1 MIIEQKLLDI
11 QARAKEIETKMNSG
25 EISGDE
31 LTKLSKEYSQLNE
44 ILPLIDKYLQTQS
57 GIKDAKEMLND
68 PELKSI
74 AAEQLEELNHKL
86 PDLERDL
93 QIALLPRDAAD
104 DNSAIVEI
112 RAGVGGEESAL
123 FAGDLFRQYQSY
135 AMRKGWKIE
144 IIEENA
150 TSLRG
155 YKEIIF
161 KIDGVGAYARMKFES
176 GIHRVQRVPE
186 TEAAGRIHTSAAS
199 VAVMPEAKDI
209 DVVIDDKDIRIDI
222 FRASGAGGQHVNK
235 TDSAIRITHF
245 PTGIVV
251 TCQNER
257 SQLQN
262 KATAMAVLRSRLYEK
277 QRSEQMNASNAS
289 RRSMVGSGDRSE
301 KIRTYNFPEQR
312 VTDHRIKLTLYKLD
326 DILAGGEGLDE
337 MIDALISA
345 DQLEIFAA
353 LNYKQIKTPVRAF
366 FKTHTL
372 YSNLNSIRLCHQSSR
387 ELCHQRQNV

>member
-1 MIIEQKLLDI
+1 MIVEQKLKDI
-11 QARAKEIETKMNSG
+11 QTRAAEIEAQMNSG
-25 EISGDE
+25 TLSGDE
-31 LTKLSKEYSQLNE
+31 LTKVSKEYSRLNE
-44 ILPLIDKYLQTQS
+44 ILPLISEYFQTKQ
-57 GIKDAKEMLND
+57 GIDDAHEMEHD
-68 PELKSI
+68 PELHAI
-74 AAEQLEELNHKL
+74 AAEQLIELNHAL
-86 PDLERDL
+86 PEIERKL

-104 DNSAIVEI
+104 DNSVIMEI

-123 FAGDLFRQYQSY
+123 FAGDLFNQYKSY
-135 AMRKGWKIE
+135 ALRNGWKVE
-144 IIEENA
+144 IIEENP
-150 TSLRG
+150 TSLHG
-155 YKEIIF
+155 YKEIVF

-186 TEAAGRIHTSAAS
+186 TEAGGRIHTSAAS

-245 PTGIVV
+245 PSGIVV

-257 SQLQN
+257 SQFQN
-262 KATAMAVLRSRLYEK
+262 KATAMAVLRSKLYEK
-277 QRSEQMNASNAS
+277 QRMEQMNASNAS

-326 DILAGGEGLDE
+326 DILAGGAALDE
-337 MIDALISA
+337 MIDALIAA
-345 DQLEIFAA
+345 DQLEQLA
-353 LNYKQIKTPVRAF
+353 
-366 FKTHTL
+366 
-372 YSNLNSIRLCHQSSR
+372 NL
-387 ELCHQRQNV
+387 E

>member
-11 QARAKEIETKMNSG
+11 KSRAKDIETKMNSG
-25 EISGDE
+25 EVSGDE
-31 LTKLSKEYSQLNE
+31 LTKLSKEYSQLGE
-44 ILPLIDKYLQTQS
+44 VLPLIDKYLQTQS
-57 GIKDAKEMLND
+57 GIKDATEMLND
-68 PELKSI
+68 PELKEI
-74 AAEQLEELNHKL
+74 AAEQLNELNHQL
-86 PDLERDL
+86 PDIERDL

-104 DNSAIVEI
+104 DNSVIMEI

-123 FAGDLFRQYQSY
+123 FAGDLFNQYKSY
-135 AMRKGWKIE
+135 ALRRGWKIE

-150 TSLRG
+150 TSLHG
-155 YKEIIF
+155 YKEVIF

-186 TEAAGRIHTSAAS
+186 TEAGGRIHTSAAS

-277 QRSEQMNASNAS
+277 QRTEQMNASNAS

-345 DQLEIFAA
+345 DQLE
-353 LNYKQIKTPVRAF
+353 
-366 FKTHTL
+366 
-372 YSNLNSIRLCHQSSR
+372 RLSAM
-387 ELCHQRQNV
+387 E

>member
-11 QARAKEIETKMNSG
+11 QARAKDIESKMNSG

-44 ILPLIDKYLQTQS
+44 VLPLIDKYLQTQA

-74 AAEQLEELNHKL
+74 ANEQLEELNHAL

-123 FAGDLFRQYQSY
+123 FAGDLFNQYKSY
-135 AMRKGWKIE
+135 ALRKGWKIE

-155 YKEIIF
+155 YKEVIF
-161 KIDGVGAYARMKFES
+161 KIDGVGVYARMKFES

-186 TEAAGRIHTSAAS
+186 TEASGRIHTSAAS

-277 QRSEQMNASNAS
+277 QRNEQMNASNAS

-345 DQLEIFAA
+345 DQLERLAA
-353 LNYKQIKTPVRAF
+353 LD
-366 FKTHTL
+366 
-372 YSNLNSIRLCHQSSR
+372 
-387 ELCHQRQNV
+387 

>member
-11 QARAKEIETKMNSG
+11 QSRAKDIEAKMNSG
-25 EISGDE
+25 DVSGDE
-31 LTKLSKEYSQLNE
+31 LTKLSKEYSRLSE
-44 ILPLIDKYLQTQS
+44 ILPLIDKYLQTQA
-57 GIKDAKEMLND
+57 GIKDANEMLND
-68 PELKSI
+68 PELKGI
-74 AAEQLEELNHKL
+74 AEEQLNELKHNL

-104 DNSAIVEI
+104 DNSVIMEI

-123 FAGDLFRQYQSY
+123 FAGDLFNQYKSY
-135 AMRKGWKIE
+135 ALRHGWQIE
-144 IIEENA
+144 IIEENP
-150 TSLRG
+150 TSLHG

-161 KIDGVGAYARMKFES
+161 KINGVGVYARMKFES

-186 TEAAGRIHTSAAS
+186 TEASGRIHTSAAS

-209 DVVIDDKDIRIDI
+209 DVVIEDKDIRIDVY
-222 FRASGAGGQHVNK
+222 RASGAGGQHVNK

-262 KATAMAVLRSRLYEK
+262 KATAMAVLRARLYEK
-277 QRSEQMNASNAS
+277 QRSDQENASNAS

-345 DQLEIFAA
+345 DHLERLAA
-353 LNYKQIKTPVRAF
+353 MD
-366 FKTHTL
+366 
-372 YSNLNSIRLCHQSSR
+372 
-387 ELCHQRQNV
+387 

>member
-1 MIIEQKLLDI
+1 MIIEQKLKDI
-11 QARAKEIETKMNSG
+11 QTHAAEIEAQMNSG
-25 EISGDE
+25 SATGAE
-31 LTKLSKEYSQLNE
+31 LTKLAREYSRLSE
-44 ILPLIDKYLQTQS
+44 ILPLIKEYFQTTQ
-57 GIKDAKEMLND
+57 GIADATEMQND

-74 AAEQLEELNHKL
+74 AAEQLAELNHVL
-86 PDLERDL
+86 PEIERKL
-93 QIALLPRDAAD
+93 QIALLPRDDAD
-104 DNSAIVEI
+104 DNSVIMEI

-123 FAGDLFRQYQSY
+123 FAGDLFNQYKSY
-135 AMRKGWKIE
+135 AMRQGWKIE

-155 YKEIIF
+155 YKEVVF
-161 KIDGVGAYARMKFES
+161 KIDGAGAYGRMKFES

-186 TEAAGRIHTSAAS
+186 TEAGGRIHTSAAS
-199 VAVMPEAKDI
+199 VAVMPEAQDI

-257 SQLQN
+257 SQIQN
-262 KATAMAVLRSRLYEK
+262 KATAMAVLRSKLYEK
-277 QRSEQMNASNAS
+277 QRMEQVNASNAS

-326 DILAGGEGLDE
+326 DILAGGAGLDE
-337 MIDALISA
+337 MIDALITA
-345 DQLEIFAA
+345 DQLEQLA
-353 LNYKQIKTPVRAF
+353 NM
-366 FKTHTL
+366 
-372 YSNLNSIRLCHQSSR
+372 
-387 ELCHQRQNV
+387 E

>member
-1 MIIEQKLLDI
+1 MIVEQKLLDI
-11 QARAKEIETKMNSG
+11 KARAKDIETKMNSG

-31 LTKLSKEYSQLNE
+31 LSKLSKEYSQINE
-44 ILPLIDKYLQTQS
+44 ILPLIDRYLQTQA
-57 GIKDAKEMLND
+57 GIKDANEMLAD
-68 PELKSI
+68 PELKDI
-74 AAEQLEELNHKL
+74 AEEQLNELNHLL

-104 DNSAIVEI
+104 DNSVIMEI

-123 FAGDLFRQYQSY
+123 FAGDLFNQYKSY
-135 AMRKGWKIE
+135 ALRKGWKIE

-150 TSLRG
+150 TSLHG
-155 YKEIIF
+155 YKEVIF

-186 TEAAGRIHTSAAS
+186 TEAGGRIHTSAAS

-209 DVVIDDKDIRIDI
+209 DVVIEDKDIRIDVY
-222 FRASGAGGQHVNK
+222 RASGAGGQHVNK

-345 DQLEIFAA
+345 DQLERLAA
-353 LNYKQIKTPVRAF
+353 MD
-366 FKTHTL
+366 
-372 YSNLNSIRLCHQSSR
+372 
-387 ELCHQRQNV
+387 

>member
-1 MIIEQKLLDI
+1 MIMEEKLRDI
-11 QARAKEIETKMNSG
+11 QKRADEIGNQMNSG
-25 EISGDE
+25 DVSGDE
-31 LTKLSKEYSQLNE
+31 LAKLSKEYSRLSE
-44 ILPLIDKYLQTQS
+44 LLPLIDEYFQTVKGIQDADELQH
-57 GIKDAKEMLND
+57 D
-68 PELKSI
+68 PDFHAMAIEQMAELKG
-74 AAEQLEELNHKL
+74 KL
-86 PDLERDL
+86 PDIEKRL
-93 QIALLPRDAAD
+93 QIALLPRDEAD
-104 DNSAIVEI
+104 DNSVIMEI

-123 FAGDLFRQYQSY
+123 FAGDLYNQYKSY
-135 AMRKGWKIE
+135 ALRKGWKIE
-144 IIEENA
+144 VIEENP
-150 TSLRG
+150 TSLHG
-155 YKEIIF
+155 YKEIVF

-209 DVVIDDKDIRIDI
+209 DVVIEDKDIRIDV

-245 PTGIVV
+245 PSGIVV

-257 SQLQN
+257 SQFQN
-262 KATAMAVLRSRLYEK
+262 KASAMAVLRSKLYEK
-277 QRSEQMNASNAS
+277 QRLEQQNASNSS

-337 MIDALISA
+337 MIDALIAA
-345 DQLEIFAA
+345 DQLE
-353 LNYKQIKTPVRAF
+353 
-366 FKTHTL
+366 
-372 YSNLNSIRLCHQSSR
+372 RLT
-387 ELCHQRQNV
+387 NMD

>member
-1 MIIEQKLLDI
+1 MIVEQKLKDI
-11 QARAKEIETKMNSG
+11 QVRAAEIEAQMNSG
-25 EISGDE
+25 SVSGDE
-31 LTKLSKEYSQLNE
+31 LTRLSKEYSRLNE
-44 ILPLIDKYLQTQS
+44 ILPLVNEYFQTQQ
-57 GIKDAKEMLND
+57 GIADATEMEHD
-68 PELKSI
+68 PELHAI
-74 AAEQLEELNHKL
+74 ASEQLAELNRAL
-86 PDLERDL
+86 PEIEKKL

-104 DNSAIVEI
+104 DNSVIMEI

-123 FAGDLFRQYQSY
+123 FAGDLFNQYKSY
-135 AMRKGWKIE
+135 ALRHGWKIE
-144 IIEENA
+144 IIEENP
-150 TSLRG
+150 TSLHG
-155 YKEIIF
+155 YKEVVF

-186 TEAAGRIHTSAAS
+186 TEAGGRIHTSAAS

-245 PTGIVV
+245 PSGIVV

-257 SQLQN
+257 SQIQN
-262 KATAMAVLRSRLYEK
+262 KATAMAVLRSKLYEK
-277 QRSEQMNASNAS
+277 QRTEQMNASNAS

-326 DILAGGEGLDE
+326 DILAGGEALDE
-337 MIDALISA
+337 MIDALIAA
-345 DQLEIFAA
+345 DQLEQLA
-353 LNYKQIKTPVRAF
+353 
-366 FKTHTL
+366 
-372 YSNLNSIRLCHQSSR
+372 NLD
-387 ELCHQRQNV
+387 

>member
-1 MIIEQKLLDI
+1 MIVEQKLRDI
-11 QARAKEIETKMNSG
+11 QARASDIESQMNSG
-25 EISGDE
+25 AVSGDE
-31 LTKLSKEYSQLNE
+31 LTKLSKEYSKLSE
-44 ILPLIDKYLQTQS
+44 ILPLINQYFQIVT
-57 GIKDAKEMLND
+57 GITDAKEMLND
-68 PELKSI
+68 PELREI
-74 AAEQLEELNHKL
+74 ANDQLNELNHAL
-86 PDLERDL
+86 PDVEKQL
-93 QIALLPRDAAD
+93 QIALLPRDDAD
-104 DNSAIVEI
+104 DNGVIMEI

-123 FAGDLFRQYQSY
+123 FAGDLYNQYKSY
-135 AMRKGWKIE
+135 ALRQGWQVE
-144 IIEENA
+144 VIEENA

-155 YKEIIF
+155 YKEIVF
-161 KIDGVGAYARMKFES
+161 KIDGAGAYGRMKFES

-186 TEAAGRIHTSAAS
+186 TEAGGRIHTSAAS

-262 KATAMAVLRSRLYEK
+262 KTAAMAVLRSKLYEK
-277 QRSEQMNASNAS
+277 QRTEQESASNAS
-289 RRSMVGSGDRSE
+289 RKSMVGSGDRSE

-326 DILAGGEGLDE
+326 DILAGGSALDE
-337 MIDALISA
+337 MIDALIAA
-345 DQLEIFAA
+345 DQLE
-353 LNYKQIKTPVRAF
+353 
-366 FKTHTL
+366 
-372 YSNLNSIRLCHQSSR
+372 RLANI
-387 ELCHQRQNV
+387 E